1 MKIAKKYKIALLVV
15 AIGISSFLGTLA
27 STMGVDAANN
37 ECSSGYTAS
46 TYMNNISYNVSGK
59 LACNELVSLESLFKF
74 CMALKQNIWDIVVLK
89 NKNKNEFKGD
99 FL

>member
-1 MKIAKKYKIALLVV
+1 MYAGIIFGV
-15 AIGISSFLGTLA
+15 AIEFIIITLIDNKMNRPRLINISG
-27 STMGVDAANN
+27 N
-37 ECSSGYTAS
+37 
-46 TYMNNISYNVSGK
+46 SYNVSGK